1 MSNLLA
7 QESYQQNVARVQNC
21 PDHNI
26 ELSFWSFGPF
36 SSCLFLSALVIFFFF
51 FVFLSSLSLLS
62 LLSFFVSPSNIMH
75 WLWYI
80 GADSTVFDRN
90 GANSI
95 GAECTGADST
105 GADVTGVEGIGAENP
120 E

>member
-1 MSNLLA
+1 M
-7 QESYQQNVARVQNC
+7 
-21 PDHNI
+21 
-26 ELSFWSFGPF
+26 
-36 SSCLFLSALVIFFFF
+36 
-51 FVFLSSLSLLS
+51 S
-62 LLSFFVSPSNIMH
+62 LLSFFVSPPVTSCTGYGIS
-75 WLWYI
+75 

>member
-1 MSNLLA
+1 
-7 QESYQQNVARVQNC
+7 
-21 PDHNI
+21 
-26 ELSFWSFGPF
+26 
-36 SSCLFLSALVIFFFF
+36 
-51 FVFLSSLSLLS
+51 
-62 LLSFFVSPSNIMH
+62 MH